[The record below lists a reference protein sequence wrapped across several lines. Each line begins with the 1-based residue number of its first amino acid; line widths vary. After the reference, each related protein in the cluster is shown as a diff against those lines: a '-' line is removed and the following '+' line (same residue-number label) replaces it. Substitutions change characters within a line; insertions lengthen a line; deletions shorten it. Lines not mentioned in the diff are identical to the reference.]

1 MGWVMLFWV
10 VVIVAVPTVFWF
22 LMAEPPHSRRRP
34 DENRN
39 GINMLPPQIP
49 GKGGEADDEARRGKS
64 KIADLVQ

>member
-10 VVIVAVPTVFWF
+10 VIIVAVPTALWF

-39 GINMLPPQIP
+39 GMNMLRPQFP
-49 GKGGEADDEARRGKS
+49 GEGGEGDDEVRGEK
-64 KIADLVQ
+64 VR